1 MKSSEFSNR
10 THSGNPSF
18 TRLRAFP
25 NYPYPVRPTIRKRSR
40 NHLKSPLT
48 KTLDRFSLPL
58 EIGLNLVGVS
68 LLISQALSYFH
79 HGRLAQLGLPQWG
92 HSSHL
97 LLWLPTVL
105 GLLALGAAETLLVR
119 RLHKGHKVH
128 SGHHHVSTSDHSEP
142 HRLAWAFHQ
151 D

>member
-1 MKSSEFSNR
+1 MKGMKSSEFSHQ

-18 TRLRAFP
+18 SRLRAFP
-25 NYPYPVRPTIRKRSR
+25 NYPLARRPVLRKRSR

-48 KTLDRFSLPL
+48 KTLDRHSLPL
-58 EIGLNLVGVS
+58 EIGLNLVGAS
-68 LLISQALSYFH
+68 LLISQAVSYFH

-97 LLWLPTVL
+97 LLWLPTAL

-119 RLHKGHKVH
+119 RIHKGHP
-128 SGHHHVSTSDHSEP
+128 HVSIPSHSEP